1 MIKIYAYLLA
11 GFSFVVIDFLWLS
24 TMVPRLYRPALGE
37 LLLAKPNMVAAALF
51 YLVYPVGLAVFAV
64 QNGLQTNSVG
74 QAFLLGA
81 LFGGLAYATYDL
93 TNLATLRNWSVQVTI
108 IDILWGAVL
117 SGVASAIACAVLL
130 KWEARL

>member
-24 TMVPRLYRPALGE
+24 MMVPRLYRPALGE

-64 QNGLQTNSVG
+64 QNGLQTHSAG

-93 TNLATLRNWSVQVTI
+93 TNLATLRNWSVQVTV
-108 IDILWGAVL
+108 IDILWGAVA
-117 SGVASAIACAVLL
+117 SGLASAFACAILL
-130 KWEARL
+130 KGEARL